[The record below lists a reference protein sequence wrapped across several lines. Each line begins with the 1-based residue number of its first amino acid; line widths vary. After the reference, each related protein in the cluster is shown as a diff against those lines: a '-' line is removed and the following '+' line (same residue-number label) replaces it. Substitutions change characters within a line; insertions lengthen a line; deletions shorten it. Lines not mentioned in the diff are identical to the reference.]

1 MNSSGRIKYC
11 FLDQDGVLADIIPAI
26 CNAHSRPDPY
36 THEDSIIRES
46 ALGKFDMDEIWGMSP
61 REFWEPINN
70 HPEFWRGLKKTLEAD
85 HIVDLAVSWFGVDN
99 VAILTAPS
107 MDPSCVPGKREWVGA
122 AFQRYPQLKQ
132 QMIFTAAKKFLAGP
146 DRLLIDDRDRN
157 VEEFVAGGGH
167 AILLPR
173 LHNADHRL
181 ACNSEA
187 IMRTLEFRLKVICS
201 LDKLSLSFD
210 EDASAELH
218 RQLIT
223 KELSKEIK

>member
-1 MNSSGRIKYC
+1 
-11 FLDQDGVLADIIPAI
+11 
-26 CNAHSRPDPY
+26 
-36 THEDSIIRES
+36 
-46 ALGKFDMDEIWGMSP
+46 
-61 REFWEPINN
+61 
-70 HPEFWRGLKKTLEAD
+70 
-85 HIVDLAVSWFGVDN
+85 
-99 VAILTAPS
+99 
-107 MDPSCVPGKREWVGA
+107 
-122 AFQRYPQLKQ
+122 
-132 QMIFTAAKKFLAGP
+132 MIFTAAKKFLAGP

-201 LDKLSLSFD
+201 LDRMSLAFDKDRLPLSFD
-210 EDASAELH
+210 EDAADNLH

-223 KELSKEIK
+223 KELFKVEEGK